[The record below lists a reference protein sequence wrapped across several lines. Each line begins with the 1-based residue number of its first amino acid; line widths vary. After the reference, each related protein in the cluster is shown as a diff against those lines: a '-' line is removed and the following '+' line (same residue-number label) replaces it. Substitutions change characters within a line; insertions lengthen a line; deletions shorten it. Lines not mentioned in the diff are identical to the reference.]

1 MKTVREIRA
10 GWLRLLPLAAAAALA
25 AGCSSGP
32 KPAKEQ
38 NIVQVPPERT
48 LNENIVEMSF
58 AQQIHDGAVAGRTI
72 YPHHFVPDCGELN
85 LIGERQ
91 LEALLP
97 ACVSG
102 PLEINVM
109 RGDVSDQIYAARL
122 ESVRARF
129 IAAGVA
135 TDRIAFAD
143 KMPGGD
149 GISSERVVRLA
160 AQQQKRSE
168 SSSRDGSSAYDQGSG
183 SGSYRPNSSGM
194 NSGTSGGGSGGGSS
208 GGGSYQR

>member
-1 MKTVREIRA
+1 MQTATVRDIRA

-32 KPAKEQ
+32 KPPKAQK
-38 NIVQVPPERT
+38 IVQVPPEST
-48 LNENIVEMSF
+48 LNANIVEMSF
-58 AQQIHDGAVAGRTI
+58 AQQIREGAVVGRTI

-97 ACVSG
+97 TCFSG
-102 PLEINVM
+102 PLDVNVM
-109 RGDVSDQIYAARL
+109 RGDVSDQLYAARL
-122 ESVRARF
+122 DAVRARF

-143 KMPGGD
+143 KMPGGE
-149 GISSERVVRLA
+149 GMSSERVLRLA
-160 AQQQKRSE
+160 AQEQKRSDSSNRSD
-168 SSSRDGSSAYDQGSG
+168 SSSGRDQRASG
-183 SGSYRPNSSGM
+183 TGNSSGM
-194 NSGTSGGGSGGGSS
+194 SGGGSGGGSS